1 MIPFPLRPVALALAC
16 LYSLATHALAA
27 DANDAPDLHLERNF
41 TPIPAVP
48 PKDGP
53 LLVESDE
60 MTGEADK
67 SLKARGNV
75 RLRRQGLAIDADQVD
90 YTETD
95 TTAVATGHVT
105 VDRAGDKASGPFLR
119 LNTQTE
125 EGYMQSPEFYFAKKL
140 DRKRASRG
148 NATRLQF
155 EGPDRER
162 LFDTQYTTCAPG
174 NDDWFLRSK
183 ELELDRKTQIGIATN
198 ATIIFKDVPILYL
211 PFLDFPLNAQRKS
224 GFLAPSLGSTG
235 NSGLVVEAP
244 YYWNIAP
251 NYDATITPRL
261 LTKRGLQ
268 LNNEF
273 RYLEKNLSG
282 QVDAEYLPNDRVKD
296 ANRYFTR
303 LQHRQSFLPNL
314 TLALDVQKASDDDYF
329 RDLSTRIAATSQTY
343 LPRDALLSYSFGK
356 YWNASAHYLQYQV
369 LQDPL
374 NPVGTPYKLGPQLQL
389 DGNRAN
395 YDGFDLG
402 LHTEWT
408 KFDHPSLVNAQ
419 RVIAYP
425 TISYPITRTY
435 GYLTPKIGYHSTR
448 YIFGDNNT
456 ANLPDI
462 NRNLPITSVD
472 SGLFFQRDAIFGSTP
487 LRQTLEPRLLYVR
500 TPFRDQ
506 SQIPN
511 FSTSELD
518 FGFAQIFS
526 DNPFIGGDRIADAN
540 HVTLGATSR
549 FIGTDDGIERIRTVL
564 AQRYFFTP
572 QRVTLSGSPQNDRRS
587 DLLAGV
593 SGQITDRWSLDSA
606 IQYNADLGR
615 TERYL
620 VAARYRPGP
629 GKLLNL
635 GYRFTRD
642 SLHQVDVSTQWP
654 LSAHWQGLARVNY
667 SLQDRRLLEGLI
679 GLEYNKDCWALRL
692 VAHRFPTAEQRTTTS
707 FFIQLELTG
716 LSALGINP
724 LETLKQNIPGY
735 LRTSEI
741 SR

>member
-1 MIPFPLRPVALALAC
+1 MTMRACPLALALAC
-16 LYSLATHALAA
+16 LCSLAAHAEDPPKL
-27 DANDAPDLHLERNF
+27 PPERNF
-41 TPIPAVP
+41 TPVPAVP
-48 PKDGP
+48 AKDES
-53 LLVESDE
+53 LAVEADV
-60 MTGEADK
+60 MNGEADK
-67 SLKARGNV
+67 SLKAQGNV
-75 RLRRQGLAIDADQVD
+75 RMHRQGLTVNADQVD
-90 YTETD
+90 YTETN
-95 TTAVATGHVT
+95 TTAIATGHVT
-105 VDRAGDKASGPFLR
+105 VDRAGDKVSGPFLR
-119 LNTQTE
+119 LNVRTE
-125 EGYMQSPEFYFAKKL
+125 EGYMETPEFYFAKRL
-140 DRKRASRG
+140 GRKRAARG

-174 NDDWFLRSK
+174 NDDWFLRTK

-211 PFLDFPLNAQRKS
+211 PFLDFPLNNQRKS
-224 GFLAPSLGSTG
+224 GFLAPSLGSSG
-235 NSGLVVEAP
+235 NNGLVVEAP

-273 RYLEKNLSG
+273 RYLEKNLRG
-282 QVDAEYLPNDRVKD
+282 QMDAEYLPNDSIKGAD
-296 ANRYFTR
+296 RYFAR
-303 LQHRQSFLPNL
+303 LQHRQTLLPNL
-314 TLALDVQKASDDDYF
+314 ALALDLQKASDDDYF

-343 LPRDALLSYSFGK
+343 LPRDALLSYNFGT

-374 NPVGTPYKLGPQLQL
+374 NPVGIPYKLGPQLLL
-389 DGNRAN
+389 DGNRTN
-395 YDGFDLG
+395 YRGFDLG
-402 LHTEWT
+402 LHSEWT
-408 KFDHPSLVNAQ
+408 QFDHPTLVNAQ

-425 TISYPITRTY
+425 TISYPITRSY

-456 ANLPDI
+456 TNLPDI
-462 NRNLPITSVD
+462 NRNLPIASVD
-472 SGLFFQRDAIFGSTP
+472 SGLFFERDATFGSTP
-487 LRQTLEPRLLYVR
+487 FRQTLEPRVLYVR

-506 SQIPN
+506 SRIPN
-511 FSTSELD
+511 FATSELD

-540 HVTLGATSR
+540 HVTIGATSR
-549 FIGTDDGIERIRTVL
+549 LIDTSGIERIRTVL

-572 QRVTLSGSPQNDRRS
+572 QQVTLSGSPQEDRRS
-587 DLLAGV
+587 DVLAGV
-593 SGQITDRWSLDSA
+593 SGQITDRWSLDSS
-606 IQYNADLGR
+606 IQYNADQGR

-629 GKLLNL
+629 GKLLYL
-635 GYRFTRD
+635 CYRFTRD

-654 LSAHWQGLARVNY
+654 ISANWQGLARVNY
-667 SLQDRRLLEGLI
+667 SLRDRSLLEGLI
-679 GLEYNKDCWALRL
+679 GLEYNRDCWALRF

-716 LSALGINP
+716 LSAVGINP

-735 LRTSEI
+735 LKTSEI